1 MGKINSYPTE
11 ALPKLND
18 KLVGTSV
25 GGTSPQN
32 GTYNFTP
39 AELLQLFQEN
49 FNAQAIVLANVP
61 VYTDNAAALAAG
73 LTSGQLYRTGDNL
86 KVVH

>member
-1 MGKINSYPTE
+1 MGKINSYPVN

-18 KLVGTSV
+18 RLVGTST
-25 GGTSPQN
+25 GGVPLN

-39 AELLQLFQEN
+39 AELLQLFQSN
-49 FNAQAIVLANVP
+49 FNAAAMIIADVP
-61 VYTDNAAALAAG
+61 VYADNAAALLGGLIAG
-73 LTSGQLYRTGDNL
+73 QIYRTGDYL